1 MTDFTNKV
9 FYKSSDNMEELPDGS
24 INLIVTSPPYFNIKD
39 YSKDGHQNKSISDKK
54 IGQIGDIDN
63 YKDFIDMMLP
73 IWKECFRVLVPNGKL
88 IINTPLMPMIKSDFS
103 THYNR
108 DIFNINSDIEHSILS
123 NIPCSNLMD
132 LYIWNR
138 VNSTKNLMFG
148 SYPHP
153 SNFYA
158 QNTSEFICVYVKSG
172 DPLKVDKNI
181 KDKSKLTQQQWVEYT
196 KQIWD
201 IKIPGKN
208 DFAFGEHSAIM
219 PEEIVRRCI
228 RLYSFYGDIVL
239 DPFTGSGTTLKVAL
253 EEDRNYV
260 GYELSEEYK
269 TIIEEKINNAEND
282 KFVWEDFA
290 MTEKTLLS
298 EEKKHSVNDE
308 GELEVFN
315 FSTVEKC
322 LENHHDKKDE
332 RLIIKGKESEN

>member
-1 MTDFTNKV
+1 MTDFANKV

-39 YSKDGHQNKSISDKK
+39 YSKDGHQKNSIADKK
-54 IGQIGDIDN
+54 EGQIGDIEN

-88 IINTPLMPMIKSDFS
+88 VINTPLMPMIKKDLS

-123 NIPCSNLMD
+123 NIPDINLMD

-138 VNSTKNLMFG
+138 TNSTKNLMFG

-158 QNTSEFICVYVKSG
+158 QNTSEFICVYVKDG
-172 DPLKVDKNI
+172 EPLKVDKSI
-181 KDKSKLTQQQWVEYT
+181 KDKSRLTQQQWTEYT
-196 KQIWD
+196 KQIWN
-201 IKIPGKN
+201 IPVPNKK
-208 DFAFGEHSAIM
+208 DFAYGDHSAIM
-219 PEEIVRRCI
+219 PEEIARRCI
-228 RLYSFYGDIVL
+228 RLFSFYGDIIL

-253 EEDRNYV
+253 EEGRNYV

-269 TIIEEKINNAEND
+269 TAIEEKINNAEND
-282 KFVWEDFA
+282 KFVWEDFT
-290 MTEKTLLS
+290 MTEKTLLAK
-298 EEKKHSVNDE
+298 EIKHSVNDKRE
-308 GELEVFN
+308 PEFVDFSGETF
-315 FSTVEKC
+315 K
-322 LENHHDKKDE
+322 NHHDEKDE
-332 RLIIKGKESEN
+332 RVIRGK